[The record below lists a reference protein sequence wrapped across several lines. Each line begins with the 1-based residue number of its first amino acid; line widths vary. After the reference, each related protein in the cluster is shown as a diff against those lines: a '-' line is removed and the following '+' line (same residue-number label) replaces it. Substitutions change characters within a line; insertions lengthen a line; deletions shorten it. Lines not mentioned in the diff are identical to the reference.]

1 MSGVRRSKQHSEKAK
16 SDLMNDAR
24 RHGRVSGVDV
34 GEVVHATFVDVFFD
48 EGKGLEAGNHK
59 AQS

>member
-1 MSGVRRSKQHSEKAK
+1 
-16 SDLMNDAR
+16 MNDAR